1 MLDMRDKTSMIIA
14 SIGAIFGTAYLQA
27 YNYIPDGYFVSAIS
41 IIILY
46 FVIGTIVTI
55 IDMNMLTNIFYTI
68 AILIAGYSGYNNLEW
83 YFIIISA
90 ITFLIGYGFA
100 RLHAFQNI
108 LNDDGIGGI
117 LKLISIQIIIYSIL
131 SGIIYFIALSI
142 GN

>member
-90 ITFLIGYGFA
+90 IAFSIGWGFA
-100 RLHAFQNI
+100 RLGQIPKHIEQ
-108 LNDDGIGGI
+108 GSI
-117 LKLISIQIIIYSIL
+117 LKLLFIQTTLYSIP
-131 SGIIYFIALSI
+131 SSIIFFIALFI